1 MTSSTRGASFTDK
14 EWSPLVPLGVYAAAI
29 ALALAA
35 SAVMLLLS
43 AIFAIGS
50 SNSDLAILGGAG
62 IIVGVTG
69 IFMLRRPFATQN
81 LRPVPTM
88 SAAIIAYL
96 VVAGLSTVIY
106 LLTGTLDRVD
116 DALYESVTGVSTSAL
131 TIFDDPSAVSEGL
144 LIWRSGTQWLGALF
158 ALALAVGLLPF
169 LGGSRELVGAH
180 QGRVHSS
187 ATGLA
192 TRPLQTIKRVT
203 IIYAI
208 VTLGVAFALV
218 LAGMGFRDGFAHALS
233 TVSTGGFSTR
243 ADSIAFFDSSVIEAV
258 LIVAM
263 LGAGSSVA
271 LAWMLWR
278 RNLEATR
285 RAFELQ
291 IYLVV
296 MVLATIWIWWI
307 RAEEGARTWQGVREA
322 LFTVVSV
329 MTTTGHRIADW
340 GSWDPGASTLLLVLL
355 VVGGTAGSAAGGLR
369 WIRIIGMA
377 QFVWRELQRQL
388 HPRSVRT
395 VKVGR
400 APISEASVDRMHA
413 QMVYIM
419 TLGGV
424 ASVVF
429 ALFGDSITGAITLTV
444 SAISTTG
451 PGFDESGAIV
461 DAADLSRPERGVLMP
476 VMLIGRVFLYPA
488 FVAVGAGA
496 AAVAQGARRALVR
509 S

>member
-1 MTSSTRGASFTDK
+1 MTTPIRGESFTDND
-14 EWSPLVPLGVYAAAI
+14 SSRLSPLGVYPAAI
-29 ALALAA
+29 ALALCA
-35 SAVMLLLS
+35 SAAMLLLS
-43 AIFAIGS
+43 AVFAIG
-50 SNSDLAILGGAG
+50 NSGRDFGVLGGAG
-62 IIVGVTG
+62 LISGLG
-69 IFMLRRPFATQN
+69 GLYLLRRPFETRN

-88 SAAIIAYL
+88 SAAISAYL
-96 VVAGLSTVIY
+96 VVAGLSTVVY
-106 LLTGTLDRVD
+106 LVTGTLDRVD

-131 TIFDDPSAVSEGL
+131 TIFDDPSTVSEGV
-144 LIWRSGTQWLGALF
+144 LIWRSGTQWLGGLF

-169 LGGSRELVGAH
+169 LGGSRELVGGH
-180 QGRVHSS
+180 QGRLRSS

-192 TRPLQTIKRVT
+192 TRPLQAIRRVT
-203 IIYAI
+203 IIYSV
-208 VTLGVAFALV
+208 VTMGVACALV
-218 LAGMGFRDGFAHALS
+218 IVGMGFRDGFAHALS

-243 ADSIAFFDSSVIEAV
+243 AESIAFFDSPAIEMV
-258 LIVAM
+258 LMFAM
-263 LGAGSSVA
+263 VGAGSSVA

-291 IYLVV
+291 VYIGV
-296 MVLATIWIWWI
+296 MVLTTAWIWWL
-307 RAEEGARTWQGVREA
+307 RGDEADSVARGAREA

-329 MTTTGHRIADW
+329 MTTTGHRVAEW
-340 GSWDPGASTLLLVLL
+340 GAWHPGASTLLLVLL
-355 VVGGTAGSAAGGLR
+355 VVGGTAGSAAGGFR
-369 WIRIIGMA
+369 WIRVIGLT

-413 QMVYIM
+413 QMVYVLA
-419 TLGGV
+419 LGAA
-424 ASVVF
+424 ASLVL
-429 ALFGDSITGAITLTV
+429 ALFGEGITEAITLTI

-451 PGFDESGAIV
+451 PGFDETGGIV
-461 DAADLSRPERGVLMP
+461 DAAGLSRPERAVLMP

-496 AAVAQGARRALVR
+496 AAAGRAVRRVTVR

>member
-1 MTSSTRGASFTDK
+1 MTTSLQGDSFTDND
-14 EWSPLVPLGVYAAAI
+14 SSALSPLGVYAAAI

-35 SAVMLLLS
+35 SAVTLLLS
-43 AIFAIGS
+43 AIFAIGN
-50 SNSDLAILGGAG
+50 SNGDLLVLGGAG
-62 IIVGVTG
+62 VVVGAG
-69 IFMLRRPFATQN
+69 GLFMLRRPFSTRN
-81 LRPVPTM
+81 LRPVSTM
-88 SAAIIAYL
+88 SAAIVAYL
-96 VVAGLSTVIY
+96 VVASLSTVVY

-131 TIFDDPSAVSEGL
+131 TIFDDPSTVSEGM
-144 LIWRSGTQWLGALF
+144 LIWRSGTQWLGGLF

-169 LGGSRELVGAH
+169 LGGSRELVGGH
-180 QGRVHSS
+180 QGRLRSS
-187 ATGLA
+187 ARGLA
-192 TRPLQTIKRVT
+192 TRPLQAIKRVT
-203 IIYAI
+203 IIYSI
-208 VTLGVAFALV
+208 VTVGVALALV
-218 LAGMGFRDGFAHALS
+218 VVGMGFRDGFAHALS

-243 ADSIAFFDSSVIEAV
+243 ADSIGFFDSPAIEMV
-258 LIVAM
+258 LIFAM
-263 LGAGSSVA
+263 VGAGSSVA

-291 IYLVV
+291 VYVAV
-296 MVLATIWIWWI
+296 MILASGWVWWL
-307 RAEEGARTWQGVREA
+307 RSGDGESFWTGAREA

-329 MTTTGHRIADW
+329 MTTTGHRVAEW
-340 GSWDPGASTLLLVLL
+340 GSWHPGASTLLLVLL

-369 WIRIIGMA
+369 WIRVIGMA

-413 QMVYIM
+413 QMVYVM
-419 TLGGV
+419 TLGAV
-424 ASVVF
+424 ASLVL
-429 ALFGDSITGAITLTV
+429 ALFGEGITEAITLTI

-451 PGFDESGAIV
+451 PGFDEAGAIV

-476 VMLIGRVFLYPA
+476 VMLTGRVFLYPA

-496 AAVAQGARRALVR
+496 AAVGRIARQTVGR